1 MGSHGN
7 SEAGSGAGGTGAGG
21 QYNLEYTEGVVTTV
35 ELDVVLGEDERTEVF
50 SELVIE
56 VTVEAAM
63 TSTESLR

>member
-56 VTVEAAM
+56 VVEAAM